1 MDVEKLVHAL
11 DNDENEHL
19 CNLTT
24 KIITQLKLD
33 VLNELELTRDTIL
46 DYMKK
51 LKLYKYIDELNE
63 LKYGAFI
70 RWIPLTDPDNL
81 YLTAGGIICDI
92 KITDTGIS
100 IICKNFANKHYQI
113 KFDECHI
120 FQKLTG
126 QEQLILKALD
136 HLAK

>member
-33 VLNELELTRDTIL
+33 VLNEMELTRDTIL

-51 LKLYKYIDELNE
+51 LKLYKFIDELNE

-70 RWIPLTDPDNL
+70 RWIPLSDPDNL

-100 IICKNFANKHYQI
+100 IICKNFANKYYQI

>member
-1 MDVEKLVHAL
+1 MDAEKLAQAL
-11 DNDENEHL
+11 DNEENEHL

-33 VLNELELTRDTIL
+33 ILNELELTRDTIL

-113 KFDECHI
+113 NWSRTTYFKG
-120 FQKLTG
+120 T
-126 QEQLILKALD
+126 
-136 HLAK
+136 

>member
-1 MDVEKLVHAL
+1 MDVEKLAQAL
-11 DNDENEHL
+11 DNEENEHL

-24 KIITQLKLD
+24 KIITQIKLD
-33 VLNELELTRDTIL
+33 ILNELELTKETIL

-70 RWIPLTDPDNL
+70 RWIPLIDPANL
-81 YLTAGGIICDI
+81 YLTGGGMICDI

-100 IICKNFANKHYQI
+100 LICKNFANKHYQI

-126 QEQLILKALD
+126 QEQIILKALD